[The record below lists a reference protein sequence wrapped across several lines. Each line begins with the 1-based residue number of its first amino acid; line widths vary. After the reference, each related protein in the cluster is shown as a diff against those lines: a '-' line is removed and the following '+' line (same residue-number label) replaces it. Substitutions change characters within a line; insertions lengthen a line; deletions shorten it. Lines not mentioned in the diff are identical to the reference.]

1 MRKQT
6 STNWI
11 NEERMKSACGMVY
24 TLGLIGGRWKAGI
37 LWLLVCHQR
46 LRFSEIR
53 DMLPGISERMLA
65 KQLGELENDQL
76 LNRIVHP
83 EVPPRVEYEL
93 TELGTSMRVLLEQMS
108 GWGENHREAVEE
120 QSMV

>member
-1 MRKQT
+1 
-6 STNWI
+6 
-11 NEERMKSACGMVY
+11 MVY

-65 KQLGELENDQL
+65 KQLGELEKDQL

-108 GWGENHREAVEE
+108 EWGENHREAVEE